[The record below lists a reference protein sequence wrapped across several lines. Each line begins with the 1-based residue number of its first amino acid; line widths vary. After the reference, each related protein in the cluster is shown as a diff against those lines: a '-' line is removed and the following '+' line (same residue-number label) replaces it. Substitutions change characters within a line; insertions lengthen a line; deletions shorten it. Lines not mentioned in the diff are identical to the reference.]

1 MCSFASRDP
10 VNISSTIQHNSK
22 TNDCVCV
29 FERETEGDEKERE
42 RERQTDRKTEKET
55 ERQKGKEE
63 GGERGRNL
71 LYHMSAIVVAAPLL
85 FVRSKVVGL
94 FDAWSVVCFIGSD
107 CLCVKVCRLTTV
119 VVLVIVNDLVKYL
132 KGPTQVRSLSLC
144 FHLNK

>member
-42 RERQTDRKTEKET
+42 REG
-55 ERQKGKEE
+55 ERQKKRQKGEGE
-63 GGERGRNL
+63 GGGRGRNL

-85 FVRSKVVGL
+85 
-94 FDAWSVVCFIGSD
+94 
-107 CLCVKVCRLTTV
+107 
-119 VVLVIVNDLVKYL
+119 LV
-132 KGPTQVRSLSLC
+132 
-144 FHLNK
+144 